1 MPWHSR
7 GWSAHVMVMIGVLCL
22 AVGCSSKPK
31 PTADAKSVSGTDEQ
45 IFLGDTIEKNYD
57 PNVIMKR
64 GEALLRQGEE
74 FAEAIVEYQH
84 FLELHR
90 AHPLAVYAQYR
101 LAEAISGWQIDRPG
115 PGSHTKKRL
124 LPSKSLEDFPG
135 KVGSPGPPALSGLP
149 RLLAQTHLFV
159 GQFTTAVHPYL
170 ARHIALT

>member
-7 GWSAHVMVMIGVLCL
+7 GWFAHVMVMIGVLCL

-64 GEALLRQGEE
+64 GEAFFDKEE

-84 FLELHR
+84 FLNSIAPTHSPPSMR
-90 AHPLAVYAQYR
+90 STVWR
-101 LAEAISGWQIDRPG
+101 RAISGWANRSTGTRIPYR
-115 PGSHTKKRL
+115 KRL
-124 LPSKSLEDFPG
+124 PPSKSCG
-135 KVGSPGPPALSGLP
+135 RISPAVSMKP
-149 RLLAQTHLFV
+149 RPSSA
-159 GQFTTAVHPYL
+159 
-170 ARHIALT
+170 